1 MYRQLYHII
10 RIPDSSGIKIS
21 MLLLLFF
28 HKPHK
33 LAMRSGLLQIGG
45 KVQGSKEIVEEP
57 QYCKHPKLTNIPL

>member
-10 RIPDSSGIKIS
+10 RIPDSSGIKIPI
-21 MLLLLFF
+21 LLLLFF

-33 LAMRSGLLQIGG
+33 LTMKSGLLQIGG
-45 KVQGSKEIVEEP
+45 KVQASKEIVEES